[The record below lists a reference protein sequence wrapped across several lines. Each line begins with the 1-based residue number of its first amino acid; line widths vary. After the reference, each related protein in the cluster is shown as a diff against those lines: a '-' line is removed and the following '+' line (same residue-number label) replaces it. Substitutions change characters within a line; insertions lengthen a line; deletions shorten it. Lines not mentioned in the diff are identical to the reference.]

1 MFFYRGG
8 GIPLSDHFYI
18 SVLFSFLPYFG
29 IVCLGYG
36 FGKWY
41 QKDFPA
47 AKRRRILIQVGLT
60 FVLLFLLIRGI
71 NLYGDP
77 RPWSAQKNGLFT
89 FLSFIN
95 TTKYPTSLLYTLM
108 TLGPALV
115 LMAKTERALPKMLD
129 FVVKIGR
136 VPMFYYI
143 LHLFLIQFLAQTASL
158 VFTGEPGIQ
167 KFSLTVVYAVWILVN
182 LVLYPVCAWYGRYK
196 NAHPEKKWLSYI

>member
-1 MFFYRGG
+1 M
-8 GIPLSDHFYI
+8 
-18 SVLFSFLPYFG
+18 
-29 IVCLGYG
+29 
-36 FGKWY
+36 
-41 QKDFPA
+41 
-47 AKRRRILIQVGLT
+47 IQVGLT